1 MQIKQFIT
9 PQLLAVLF
17 MGFSSGLPLA
27 LTGSTLQAWFTE
39 ANINLVTI
47 GAVSLLGI
55 PYTLKFLWAPAMD
68 FFVLP
73 MGKRGWTLLAQ
84 AVLAI
89 LLLVLAQG
97 EPTAKA
103 NMMLGVALFVAFF
116 SASQDIAIDA
126 YRAEVLTEEARGL
139 GSAYFVMAYRLA
151 VLITS
156 GLALITAGYWG
167 FKVTY
172 EIMAVL
178 MLISMVPV
186 WRAPSTPD
194 LKPRE
199 VNYFSAMYASLRDL
213 LQRDQIAYLLLFV
226 IFYKFGDALVLQLMN
241 TFLLRGLGFT
251 LVEVGVAYKMLS
263 FFATIS
269 GALVGGA
276 LLLRWPIFRAL
287 LLFGLA
293 QAFSNLM
300 FVLLAIV
307 GKNFSLMAASIFI
320 ENFCSGLSTAALMAF
335 LMSLCHRE
343 YTAGQYALLSAIA
356 SIGRVFLGPFAGLF
370 VKEFGWTQFFMWSF
384 SVSFI
389 GLLFLL
395 LIKEKVS
402 SYATL
407 AAK

>member
-1 MQIKQFIT
+1 MQIKQFMT
-9 PQLLAVLF
+9 PQLLAVFF

-55 PYTLKFLWAPAMD
+55 PYILKFLWAPVMD
-68 FFVLP
+68 FFTLP
-73 MGKRGWTLLAQ
+73 MGKRGWTLCAQ
-84 AVLAI
+84 AALAFFLLI
-89 LLLVLAQG
+89 LANG
-97 EPTAKA
+97 EPTQQTYL
-103 NMMLGVALFVAFF
+103 MLGVALLVAFF

-126 YRAEVLTEEARGL
+126 YRAEVLSEEARGL

-156 GLALITAGYWG
+156 GLALIAADYWG

-172 EIMAVL
+172 EIMAAL

-186 WRAPSTPD
+186 WLAPSTTI

-199 VNYFSAMYASLRDL
+199 TNYFSAMHASLRDL
-213 LQRDQIAYLLLFV
+213 LQRDHIVYLLLFI
-226 IFYKFGDALVLQLMN
+226 IFYKFGDALILQLMN

-251 LVEVGVAYKMLS
+251 LAEVGVAYKMLS

-276 LLLRWPIFRAL
+276 LLLRWHIFRAL

-300 FVLLAIV
+300 FVLLAMV

-320 ENFCSGLSTAALMAF
+320 ENFCSGLSTAAFMAF

-343 YTAGQYALLSAIA
+343 YTAGQYALLSAVA

-370 VKEFGWTQFFMWSF
+370 VKEFGWTQFFIWSF

-389 GLLFLL
+389 GLLFLM

-402 SYATL
+402 TYATL
-407 AAK
+407 TAK